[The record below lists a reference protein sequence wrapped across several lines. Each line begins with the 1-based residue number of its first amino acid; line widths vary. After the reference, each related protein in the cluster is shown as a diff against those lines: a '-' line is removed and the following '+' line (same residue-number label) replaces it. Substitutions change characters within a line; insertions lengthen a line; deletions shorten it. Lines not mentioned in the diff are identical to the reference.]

1 MVMQVSTDQGFDEPI
16 ASLLAWWRDAGVDV
30 AIDEAPRNWL
40 AQANASPSQPTAAA
54 RPAVAAPPPASST
67 ALPDT
72 LDAFQRWLAE
82 DQSLLNA
89 YPIHCRVAPQGDPAG
104 RLMLIAE
111 VPERGDTEASSLLSG
126 EVGALLDRMLAAVGQ
141 SRSTIYLATV
151 APARPPSGRL
161 TDDETDLLAPIVR
174 QHVRLV
180 APAKLWLLGRAASRA
195 VLGLDDVAAAGRI
208 HGVNLDG
215 VTMDAIATLHPR
227 VLLANPKFKGRVWAD
242 MQRLF
247 EDRPE

>member
-1 MVMQVSTDQGFDEPI
+1 MVMQVSADQGFDDPF

-30 AIDEAPRNWL
+30 AIDEVPRNWF
-40 AQANASPSQPTAAA
+40 AQAGGSPVAPKVMR
-54 RPAVAAPPPASST
+54 RPAVAAPAAPPPT

-72 LDAFQRWLAE
+72 LEALHRWLAE
-82 DQSLLNA
+82 DESLSSG
-89 YPIHCRVAPQGDPAG
+89 YPVHCRVAPEGDPAC

-111 VPERGDTEASSLLSG
+111 VPERGDAEGSSLLSG

-161 TDDETDLLAPIVR
+161 RDDETDLLAPIVR
-174 QHVRLV
+174 RHVRLV
-180 APAKLWLLGRAASRA
+180 APTKLWLLGRAASRA
-195 VLGLDDVAAAGRI
+195 VLGIDDVAAAGRI
-208 HGVNLDG
+208 HDVNLDG

-227 VLLANPKFKGRVWAD
+227 VLLANPRFKGRVWAD
-242 MQRLF
+242 MKRLF